1 MIEYFENF
9 SNYTAIL
16 VLLIVA
22 LKTLRTLYFLQLKEY
37 RLDRLYDFVKYDSGL
52 RQIFSVSGILATLF
66 FALAILFDSTTYFF
80 VALVIA
86 IFDLLYLNLFKAK
99 LRFKPTAKSLLIY
112 VLNLVVLDIFNFIPP
127 ILDLSPLKIS
137 ALSYILAGFTLFIL
151 TLIFTPI
158 THFAKEYKI
167 NLAKKRITQFPDLT
181 VIGITGSYGKSS
193 TKEYISHLLESKFGT
208 DQVLK
213 TPKNINS
220 DIGIANLILSSLKP
234 THKYFVV
241 EMGAYRIGEIANCV
255 KMFPLD
261 FAVVTAMAD
270 QHLSL
275 FGSTENI
282 QIGKSEIANSLKP
295 TGSLFLNLDSLG
307 VQQVL
312 NKNTQTAITKLLNQN
327 LPNQPKIFTY
337 GQHQDAD
344 LKLEKVTQS
353 KANLSFTLN
362 QAQYTTTAF
371 GPHNATNLAP
381 AIQIATT
388 LGLTENEITSALQTI
403 VNPSNTLCP
412 KTGVNNTIILDD
424 SYNANTQGFLSAISI
439 CQGFFAAS
447 PRKILITRGMLELGS
462 SMPSDHKLVAEAAAK
477 AFDLVII
484 TQPNIYPYF
493 EPFFPPEKLVLA
505 EKPQDQIAQLKPYL
519 QPENLILVENRLN
532 PLVYNT
538 ILPQNSQPQTTQD
551 SKPKTS

>member
-1 MIEYFENF
+1 VIEYLNNN
-9 SNYTAIL
+9 SNYVAIL
-16 VLLIVA
+16 FLLIIA

-52 RQIFSVSGILATLF
+52 RQIFSVTGILATLF
-66 FALAILFDSTTYFF
+66 FAFALLFNSVTYFL

-86 IFDLLYLNLFKAK
+86 ILDLLYLNLFKAR
-99 LRFKPTAKSLLIY
+99 LRFKPTAKSILIY
-112 VLNLVVLDIFNFIPP
+112 GINLATITLFNIDP
-127 ILDLSPLKIS
+127 LDLFHFPLEIL
-137 ALSYILAGFTLFIL
+137 AYSYILAGLSLFIL

-167 NLAKKRITQFPDLT
+167 SLAKKRVSQFPDLV

-193 TKEYISHLLESKFGT
+193 TKEYISHLLESKFGQE
-208 DQVLK
+208 QVLK

-234 THKYFVV
+234 THKFFVV

-275 FGSTENI
+275 FGSTQNI

-295 TGSLFLNLDSLG
+295 TGSLFLNLDSQG

-312 NKNTQTAITKLLNQN
+312 NGTTQTAISTLLNQN

-337 GQHQDAD
+337 GQHKDSN
-344 LKLEKVTQS
+344 LKLEKVAQS
-353 KANLSFTLN
+353 KDNLAFTVN
-362 QAQYTTTAF
+362 QKPYTTTAF

-388 LGLTENEITSALQTI
+388 LGLAESEIAGALQTI

-412 KTGVNNTIILDD
+412 KKGTNNTIILDD
-424 SYNANTQGFLSAISI
+424 SYNANTQGFLSAMTL

-462 SMPSDHKLVAEAAAK
+462 SMPSDHKLVAEAASK
-477 AFDLVII
+477 VFDLVII
-484 TQPNIYPYF
+484 TQPNIYAYF

-505 EKPQDQIAQLKPYL
+505 EKPQDQIDHLKPHL
-519 QPENLILVENRLN
+519 HTENLILVENRLN
-532 PLVYNT
+532 PLVYNS
-538 ILPQNSQPQTTQD
+538 LFPE
-551 SKPKTS
+551 